1 MEVLLKHK
9 ADLLAVDKQGRGCL
23 HHAASKGGS
32 GVVKWILEKL
42 MIDPDSTDRD
52 GWTALH
58 WACRSRLAGSADI
71 RRCLQDAGAHS
82 NMEDIEALIGLT
94 PDLVSLKP
102 PFPVSNV
109 LTNRTRRR

>member
-1 MEVLLKHK
+1 
-9 ADLLAVDKQGRGCL
+9 
-23 HHAASKGGS
+23 
-32 GVVKWILEKL
+32 

-58 WACRSRLAGSADI
+58 WACRSRLARSADI

-94 PDLVSLKP
+94 PDLVSIEP
-102 PFPVSNV
+102 PIPVSHV